1 MFPSFPLVIL
11 FLNSNTEIKEAVEEE
26 PRGLQITKELED
38 VEVDEGEPATLE
50 VCFVSDAPTTVSWV
64 KDMQP
69 VEEGKRIKIVTDD
82 HSSKIMIKKTVVKDE
97 GLYRCT
103 LQSSDREL
111 SNSAELIVEGV
122 CH

>member
-1 MFPSFPLVIL
+1 M
-11 FLNSNTEIKEAVEEE
+11 EE

-38 VEVDEGEPATLE
+38 VEVDEGESATLE
-50 VCFVSDAPTTVSWV
+50 VCFASDAPTTVTWV
-64 KDMQP
+64 KDMEP
-69 VEEGKRIKIVTDD
+69 VEEGKRIKIITDD
-82 HSSKIMIKKTVVKDE
+82 HSSKVVIKKTAVKDE

-122 CH
+122 CLSWQTINF